1 MYQKYIKTNN
11 HRFVLGDF
19 YYFGFSGNKKR
30 VKIAEN
36 INEYKKNVNITLFL
50 SVAFHKKSWKC
61 QLFQSYFCESF
72 G

>member
-19 YYFGFSGNKKR
+19 YYFGFSGNKKH

-36 INEYKKNVNITLFL
+36 INE
-50 SVAFHKKSWKC
+50 
-61 QLFQSYFCESF
+61 
-72 G
+72 